1 MERISIYKLID
12 EDDLVSDDQYYTLK
26 GLRDYVINEMYEIWE
41 EFNDERP
48 FTKEQLKDDENLFKY
63 LEEKGFYIETILEVT
78 TDDFNL

>member
-1 MERISIYKLID
+1 MEKISIYKLID

-26 GLRDYVINEMYEIWE
+26 GLRDYVINKVYEIWE

-48 FTKEQLKDDENLFKY
+48 FTKEELKDDENLFKY
-63 LEEKGFYIETILEVT
+63 LEEKGFYIETILKVT